1 MIISSSNAT
10 FLSNDF
16 VLYDLQQ
23 TDSIGIQIRLTSKE
37 FTENSTIPE
46 FASIFNIS
54 SNIVLYYE
62 EAKIFIPGC
71 ESQYMDVEMFV

>member
-10 FLSNDF
+10 FLSNDS

-23 TDSIGIQIRLTSKE
+23 TGSTGIMLRLTCKE

-46 FASIFNIS
+46 FASINIS
-54 SNIVLYYE
+54 SNIILYYE